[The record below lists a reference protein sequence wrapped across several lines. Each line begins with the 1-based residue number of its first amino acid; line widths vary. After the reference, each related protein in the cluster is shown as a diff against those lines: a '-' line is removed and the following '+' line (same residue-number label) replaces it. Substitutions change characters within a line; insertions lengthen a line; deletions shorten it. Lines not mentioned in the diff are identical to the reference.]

1 MAVSRQLVRYG
12 LTKAMG
18 TSVSP
23 GPLIRNGN
31 SSQRRSAVPGKY
43 GSRNTEGKHRIAA
56 DDPMAISLLKEEHHV
71 FRELFDE
78 AEEARPTRRVEI
90 ARELCMRLTV
100 HMAIEEEILY
110 PALKPVIGDD
120 EVNEGIVEH
129 QSGKRI
135 IAELE
140 QLDGDE
146 ELFASK
152 VHVLGEETVHH
163 IDEEDEE
170 LFEDARAAHDKGRLD
185 LDALG
190 ERLRSRQAEL
200 YNQIMATGETGKTC
214 EAQPDEVER
223 A

>member
-1 MAVSRQLVRYG
+1 MS
-12 LTKAMG
+12 
-18 TSVSP
+18 
-23 GPLIRNGN
+23 
-31 SSQRRSAVPGKY
+31 GKY
-43 GSRNTEGKHRIAA
+43 GSRNKQGDHAIAK
-56 DDPMAISLLKEEHHV
+56 DDPQAITLLKLEHHI

-78 AEEARPTRRVEI
+78 AEEAEIKRLTAI

-100 HMAIEEEILY
+100 HMAIEEELLY
-110 PALKPVIGDD
+110 PALKPIIGAD

-140 QLDGDE
+140 QLDGTE

-163 IDEEDEE
+163 IDEEDED
-170 LFEDARAAHDKGRLD
+170 LFEDAKKAHKEGKID

-190 ERLRSRQAEL
+190 EKMRARQAQL
-200 YNQIMATGETGKTC
+200 YDQIEKTGETGKTR
-214 EAQPDEVER
+214 EAQPDEVEK

>member
-1 MAVSRQLVRYG
+1 M
-12 LTKAMG
+12 
-18 TSVSP
+18 
-23 GPLIRNGN
+23 
-31 SSQRRSAVPGKY
+31 PGKY